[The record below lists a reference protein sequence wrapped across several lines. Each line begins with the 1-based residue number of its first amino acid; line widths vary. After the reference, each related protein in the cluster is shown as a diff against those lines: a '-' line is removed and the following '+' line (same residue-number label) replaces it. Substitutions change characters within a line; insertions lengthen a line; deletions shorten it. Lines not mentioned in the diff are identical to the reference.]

1 MSHLLPSA
9 ASWFPGH
16 MATFTKQ
23 LPALLAQTHVVLE
36 VRDVRLPLTSIN
48 PTLEAALQKWRKGR
62 EASGGGVCERI
73 VVYSKRDLISGGE
86 EALRDALSRHFDHRT
101 HFNSNG
107 SPKDIHDLQSTLVSI
122 AKENA
127 EVAPAL
133 NVLVVGMPNMGKS
146 TLLNSLRWAG
156 TNNAT
161 KAMRTSALP
170 GLTQKTSERLKLC
183 LDPPIY
189 AVDSP
194 GVMVPFLGRG
204 NEGRERAFKLALIAG
219 LKDSLYDDEA
229 LSAYLLYK
237 LNRLNPS
244 HPAYLSLYPPSVPQT
259 PTDSV
264 EELLDILSHRL
275 NARLKGGEPDI
286 KRTAKWFLKWWREG
300 GATKAPMSH
309 GWGFDF
315 NFRVRKPQSLEE
327 FDPEASV
334 EYVVDENGHEVL
346 QEGSLEEKMERE
358 INRYVTEVLATGENT
373 KGFGTSVTKER
384 QIERAEKR
392 RVREERRQRKR
403 SDSRR

>member
-1 MSHLLPSA
+1 
-9 ASWFPGH
+9 
-16 MATFTKQ
+16 MATFTRK

-48 PTLEAALQKWRKGR
+48 PTLESALQKWKKGR

-73 VVYSKRDLISGGE
+73 VVYSKRDLIDGGE
-86 EALRDALSRHFDHRT
+86 EALRNALSKHFEHRT

-127 EVAPAL
+127 EIAPAL

-183 LDPPIY
+183 HDPPIY

-219 LKDSLYDDEA
+219 MKDSLYDDEA
-229 LSAYLLYK
+229 LSAYLHYK

-244 HPAYLSLYPPSVPQT
+244 KPAYLSLYPTSIPEA
-259 PTDSV
+259 PTDSI

-275 NARLKGGEPDI
+275 NARLRGGEPDI

-300 GATKAPMSH
+300 GATKAPMTH

-315 NFRVRKPQSLEE
+315 DFRERKPRS
-327 FDPEASV
+327 PEDVDAEGPT
-334 EYVVDENGHEVL
+334 EYVVDENRQEVL
-346 QEGSLEEKMERE
+346 QDGSLQERMERE
-358 INRYVTEVLATGENT
+358 VNRFVTEVLETGENT
-373 KGFGTSVTKER
+373 RGFGISVTRER
-384 QIERAEKR
+384 QIEKAEKR
-392 RVREERRQRKR
+392 RI
-403 SDSRR
+403 SWH

>member
-1 MSHLLPSA
+1 
-9 ASWFPGH
+9 
-16 MATFTKQ
+16 MATFTKR

-48 PTLEAALQKWRKGR
+48 PTLEAALQKWKKTR

-86 EALRDALSRHFDHRT
+86 EALRNALSKHFDHRT

-107 SPKDIHDLQSTLVSI
+107 YPKDLHDLQSTLVSI

-127 EVAPAL
+127 EVAPTL

-156 TNNAT
+156 TNNPT

-183 LDPPIY
+183 HNPPIY

-219 LKDSLYDDEA
+219 MKDSLYDDEA

-244 HPAYLSLYPPSVPQT
+244 KPAYLSLYPTSIPQA
-259 PTDSV
+259 PTDSI
-264 EELLDILSHRL
+264 EEFLDILSYRL
-275 NARLKGGEPDI
+275 NARLRGNEPDI
-286 KRTAKWFLKWWREG
+286 QRTAKWFLKWWREG
-300 GATKAPMSH
+300 GATQAPMTH

-315 NFRVRKPQSLEE
+315 DFRVRKPQS
-327 FDPEASV
+327 PEDVDA
-334 EYVVDENGHEVL
+334 ERPIDFVVDENGRDVL
-346 QEGSLEEKMERE
+346 QEGTLEEKMERE
-358 INRYVTEVLATGENT
+358 VNRYVKEVLETGENT
-373 KGFGTSVTKER
+373 RGFGTSVTRER

-392 RVREERRQRKR
+392 KARDEKRQRKR
-403 SDSRR
+403 PEPRR